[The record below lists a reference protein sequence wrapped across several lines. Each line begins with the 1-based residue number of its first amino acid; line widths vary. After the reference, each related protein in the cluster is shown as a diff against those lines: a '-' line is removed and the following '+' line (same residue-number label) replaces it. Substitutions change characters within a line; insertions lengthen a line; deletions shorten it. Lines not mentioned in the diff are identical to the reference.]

1 MVQKLMADPNTNEK
15 PTPELISRLM
25 SQISPVVDAFID
37 SLNDDEVNE
46 LFEWAKDSKQVIVEM
61 QKAMFGRLQ

>member
-1 MVQKLMADPNTNEK
+1 MAIETTEK

-25 SQISPVVDAFID
+25 SQISPVVDAFVD